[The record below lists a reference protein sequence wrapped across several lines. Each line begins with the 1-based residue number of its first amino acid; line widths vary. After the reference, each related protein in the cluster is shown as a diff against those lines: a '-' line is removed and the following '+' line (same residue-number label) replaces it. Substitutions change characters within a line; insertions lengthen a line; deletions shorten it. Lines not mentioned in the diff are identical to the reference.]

1 MLVSVFGIPQF
12 DSFFYKSIIS
22 KQCLTRS
29 IVMKVLLVCTLSV
42 HLAFSST
49 LPILENHG
57 TIHSLAQR
65 SKELHVSVDADAYM
79 NDVSPLYWVVPLP
92 NLIL

>member
-1 MLVSVFGIPQF
+1 
-12 DSFFYKSIIS
+12 
-22 KQCLTRS
+22 
-29 IVMKVLLVCTLSV
+29 MKVLLVCTLSV

-79 NDVSPLYWVVPLP
+79 NDVSPLYWVLPLP
-92 NLIL
+92 NLLLRHLLNNIRSSTISHYSSTIVI